1 MILEGACG
9 EGKVTKLR
17 DELQKLAE
25 NGRWWD
31 QVGRQGEDYEI

>member
-25 NGRWWD
+25 NGP
-31 QVGRQGEDYEI
+31 GRKARGKL